1 MTASLLAFLPVALL
15 LTLIPGADT
24 ALVTRNA
31 LAMGLRGARWTILGI
46 AAGCLTHA
54 TMSALGLSAILAT
67 SARAYEAVK
76 LVGAVYLVWIGVQ
89 SIRQARAGGRPGSL
103 AGVGDTS
110 ADSSTAGLRP
120 SARNDTDSGLR
131 PSARNDTDS
140 GLRPSARNDTDS
152 GLRPSARNDTSR
164 SNSERAERVE
174 EPATLPP
181 HEGHPFTQGFLT
193 NILNPKVALFYL
205 TFLPQFI
212 PAGAPV
218 LRTSL
223 LLAMIHNLLGFAW
236 LSLYARFVDR
246 LRVTLARPAVKG
258 WLERV
263 TGGALV
269 LLGARLAWDRR

>member
-1 MTASLLAFLPVALL
+1 MTASLLAFIPVALL

-31 LAMGLRGARWTILGI
+31 LALGLRGARWTILGI
-46 AAGCLTHA
+46 ATGCLMHA
-54 TMSALGLSAILAT
+54 TASALGLSAILAT
-67 SARAYEAVK
+67 SAQAYEVVK
-76 LVGAVYLVWIGVQ
+76 LAGAAYLIWIGVQ
-89 SIRQARAGGRPGSL
+89 GIRGAGARA
-103 AGVGDTS
+103 
-110 ADSSTAGLRP
+110 
-120 SARNDTDSGLR
+120 TDALV
-131 PSARNDTDS
+131 A
-140 GLRPSARNDTDS
+140 
-152 GLRPSARNDTSR
+152 
-164 SNSERAERVE
+164 SEA
-174 EPATLPP
+174 
-181 HEGHPFTQGFLT
+181 HPFMQGFLT

-223 LLAMIHNLLGFAW
+223 LLAMIHNLLGFTW
-236 LSLYARFVDR
+236 LSVYARFVDR
-246 LRVTLARPAVKG
+246 LRGALTRPVVKA

>member
-1 MTASLLAFLPVALL
+1 MTASLLAFIPVALL
-15 LTLIPGADT
+15 LTVLPGADT

-31 LAMGLRGARWTILGI
+31 LALGLRGARWTILGI
-46 AAGCLTHA
+46 LTGCLIHA
-54 TMSALGLSAILAT
+54 TASALGLSAILAT
-67 SARAYEAVK
+67 SARAYETVK
-76 LVGAVYLVWIGVQ
+76 LVGAAYLVWIGVQ
-89 SIRQARAGGRPGSL
+89 SIRGAGAAAPAASDAVGS
-103 AGVGDTS
+103 
-110 ADSSTAGLRP
+110 
-120 SARNDTDSGLR
+120 
-131 PSARNDTDS
+131 
-140 GLRPSARNDTDS
+140 
-152 GLRPSARNDTSR
+152 
-164 SNSERAERVE
+164 
-174 EPATLPP
+174 AT
-181 HEGHPFTQGFLT
+181 GTTRWNGSHPFVQGFLT

-223 LLAMIHNLLGFAW
+223 LLAMIHNVLGFAW

-246 LRVTLARPAVKG
+246 LRAALTRPMVKA

>member
-1 MTASLLAFLPVALL
+1 MTASLLAFVPVALL

-31 LAMGLRGARWTILGI
+31 LALGLRGAHWTILGI
-46 AAGCLTHA
+46 LTGCLIHA
-54 TMSALGLSAILAT
+54 TASALGLSAILAT
-67 SARAYEAVK
+67 SARAYDTVK
-76 LVGAVYLVWIGVQ
+76 LAGAAYLVWLGIQ
-89 SIRQARAGGRPGSL
+89 SIRQARGDGGVQIPDDGGVQIPRLAPLARDDRQGATLARDDIAGHPERSAERGVEGSAPGS
-103 AGVGDTS
+103 
-110 ADSSTAGLRP
+110 
-120 SARNDTDSGLR
+120 
-131 PSARNDTDS
+131 
-140 GLRPSARNDTDS
+140 
-152 GLRPSARNDTSR
+152 
-164 SNSERAERVE
+164 
-174 EPATLPP
+174 
-181 HEGHPFTQGFLT
+181 HPFMQGFLT

-223 LLAMIHNLLGFAW
+223 LLAMIHNVLGFAW

-246 LRVTLARPAVKG
+246 LRTALTRPMVKA
-258 WLERV
+258 WLERA

>member
-1 MTASLLAFLPVALL
+1 MTASLLAFVPMALL

-31 LAMGLRGARWTILGI
+31 LALGLRGARWTIAGI
-46 AAGCLTHA
+46 LTGCLIHA
-54 TMSALGLSAILAT
+54 TASALGLSAILAT
-67 SARAYEAVK
+67 SARAYETVK
-76 LVGAVYLVWIGVQ
+76 LVGAAYLVWLGIQ
-89 SIRQARAGGRPGSL
+89 TIRQAHHDGGVRIPRLAPLARDDGEGVPRP
-103 AGVGDTS
+103 AVV
-110 ADSSTAGLRP
+110 P
-120 SARNDTDSGLR
+120 SAVEG
-131 PSARNDTDS
+131 SA
-140 GLRPSARNDTDS
+140 LA
-152 GLRPSARNDTSR
+152 A
-164 SNSERAERVE
+164 
-174 EPATLPP
+174 
-181 HEGHPFTQGFLT
+181 HPFTQGFLT

-246 LRVTLARPAVKG
+246 LRVTLTRPMVKA

>member
-1 MTASLLAFLPVALL
+1 MTASLLAFVPVALL

-31 LAMGLRGARWTILGI
+31 LALGMRGARWTILGI
-46 AAGCLTHA
+46 ALGCLTHA

-67 SARAYEAVK
+67 SARAYETVK

-89 SIRQARAGGRPGSL
+89 SIRQANAGGPGRFLDSAL
-103 AGVGDTS
+103 RAPLGMTKEEVLRARLGMTKEGMLRAPLGMTKEETLRFPLGTTS
-110 ADSSTAGLRP
+110 
-120 SARNDTDSGLR
+120 SGGR
-131 PSARNDTDS
+131 
-140 GLRPSARNDTDS
+140 
-152 GLRPSARNDTSR
+152 
-164 SNSERAERVE
+164 SERAQRVE
-174 EPATLPP
+174 ESARVPVRG
-181 HEGHPFTQGFLT
+181 GHPFTQGFLT

-236 LSLYARFVDR
+236 LSVYARFVDR
-246 LRVTLARPAVKG
+246 LRVALTRPVVKA

>member
-1 MTASLLAFLPVALL
+1 MTASLLAFVPVALL
-15 LTLIPGADT
+15 LTLLPGADT

-31 LAMGLRGARWTILGI
+31 LALGLRGARWTILGI
-46 AAGCLTHA
+46 LTGCLIHA
-54 TMSALGLSAILAT
+54 TATALGLAAILAT
-67 SARAYEAVK
+67 SARAYETVK
-76 LVGAVYLVWIGVQ
+76 LVGAAYLIWLGIQ
-89 SIRQARAGGRPGSL
+89 TIRQAGGDGGVLIQGDDGVQIPRLRAARS
-103 AGVGDTS
+103 ARDDRS
-110 ADSSTAGLRP
+110 ADPSTALG
-120 SARNDTDSGLR
+120 S
-131 PSARNDTDS
+131 
-140 GLRPSARNDTDS
+140 
-152 GLRPSARNDTSR
+152 
-164 SNSERAERVE
+164 
-174 EPATLPP
+174 
-181 HEGHPFTQGFLT
+181 HPFMQGFLT

-223 LLAMIHNLLGFAW
+223 LLAMIHNVLGFAW

-246 LRVTLARPAVKG
+246 LRAALTRPMVKA

>member
-1 MTASLLAFLPVALL
+1 LLAFVPVALL

-31 LAMGLRGARWTILGI
+31 LAMGTRGARWTILGI

-67 SARAYEAVK
+67 SARAYETVK
-76 LVGAVYLVWIGVQ
+76 LVGAAYLVWLGVQ
-89 SIRQARAGGRPGSL
+89 AIRQGRSRFDGVPDTAG
-103 AGVGDTS
+103 
-110 ADSSTAGLRP
+110 DSSTPRVLRTR
-120 SARNDTDSGLR
+120 SARNDLR
-131 PSARNDTDS
+131 H
-140 GLRPSARNDTDS
+140 
-152 GLRPSARNDTSR
+152 
-164 SNSERAERVE
+164 SERAHPPLRHSERAQRVE
-174 EPATLPP
+174 ESAFVPARG
-181 HEGHPFTQGFLT
+181 GHPFTQGFLT

-236 LSLYARFVDR
+236 LSLYAQFVDR

>member
-1 MTASLLAFLPVALL
+1 MTASLLAFIPVALL

-31 LAMGLRGARWTILGI
+31 LALGRAGARWAILGI
-46 AAGCLTHA
+46 MTGCLIHA
-54 TMSALGLSAILAT
+54 TASALGLSAILAT
-67 SARAYEAVK
+67 SARAYETVK
-76 LVGAVYLVWIGVQ
+76 LVGAAYLVWIGVQ
-89 SIRQARAGGRPGSL
+89 TIRNAKSDSEVQVPRLAALARDDTPGHPERS
-103 AGVGDTS
+103 AQRGVEG
-110 ADSSTAGLRP
+110 
-120 SARNDTDSGLR
+120 SAR
-131 PSARNDTDS
+131 
-140 GLRPSARNDTDS
+140 
-152 GLRPSARNDTSR
+152 
-164 SNSERAERVE
+164 
-174 EPATLPP
+174 PA
-181 HEGHPFTQGFLT
+181 HEGHPFMQGFLT

-205 TFLPQFI
+205 TLLPQFI

-246 LRVTLARPAVKG
+246 MRVALTRPVVKG

-269 LLGARLAWDRR
+269 ALGARLAWDRR